1 MKQQSQWLFEIPFPL
16 NSSFFNTDITPE
28 GESDRELYE
37 QYRRYNQQFRGEM
50 ANPIGNTP
58 NHPLNFLVKKG
69 LGGKVVWR
77 NAKDLRIDAGHVNP
91 VMIMK
96 KLGHRKERLAIQDRK
111 FNRRDGAIMK
121 ATGKGNRVKVVM
133 LRGVPIEHDTLKN
146 MYHKVTYTEVGSRK
160 FNPILVGHHKENK
173 NYTLL
178 WENFMTGS
186 LDKYRNTIASI

>member
-1 MKQQSQWLFEIPFPL
+1 MKQQNQWLFEPPITL
-16 NSSFFNTDITPE
+16 NSSFFNTDITPA

-50 ANPIGNTP
+50 ANLIGNTP
-58 NHPLNFLVKKG
+58 NHPLKFLVKKG
-69 LGGKVVWR
+69 LGGTVVWR

-121 ATGKGNRVKVVM
+121 ATGKGKRVKVVM
-133 LRGVPIEHDTLKN
+133 LRGVPIDYDTLKK
-146 MYHKVTYTEVGSRK
+146 YISQGYLHRSWIDKVQTHLGWTPQLEQEIHLALGEFHDWISR
-160 FNPILVGHHKENK
+160 
-173 NYTLL
+173 
-178 WENFMTGS
+178 
-186 LDKYRNTIASI
+186 